1 MLSNLI
7 AAMNDA
13 TTIALLVCLPII
25 ALVIGALVMFFVNI
39 FLFNDYKN
47 IKISL
52 DNFVSC
58 HKFISNANS
67 SKFDYSTQELMTF
80 NVLHTSL
87 ELSKEKS
94 TEN

>member
-1 MLSNLI
+1 
-7 AAMNDA
+7 
-13 TTIALLVCLPII
+13 
-25 ALVIGALVMFFVNI
+25 MFFVNI